1 MTVQSVQARQLL
13 VVGDGPVSD
22 ALEALA
28 HVLGWSTTV
37 ARTTQEV
44 AACLPSATAVVVTS
58 HHDELDAPALA
69 AALAAAG
76 AAAGAADAAD
86 AEEAAGPAY
95 VAAMGSRRTQ
105 ARRREWLAA
114 HGVPDAQ
121 LARLHAPAGLD
132 IGADTPAE
140 IALAVLAELVATLR
154 GAAGAG
160 SIRDRPG
167 PIHPGLAPGEATC
180 PTG

>member
-1 MTVQSVQARQLL
+1 VDGQLL
-13 VVGDGPVSD
+13 VVGDGPVAE

-28 HVLGWSTTV
+28 SVLGWRTTV
-37 ARTTQEV
+37 ARTTEDV
-44 AACLPSATAVVVTS
+44 SAALGSSTAVVVTS

-69 AALAAAG
+69 AALTATG
-76 AAAGAADAAD
+76 SG
-86 AEEAAGPAY
+86 GPAY

-105 ARRREWLAA
+105 ARRSDWLLSHGVTEEELAA
-114 HGVPDAQ
+114 
-121 LARLHAPAGLD
+121 LHAPAGLD

-140 IALAVLAELVATLR
+140 IALSVLAELVATLR
-154 GAAGAG
+154 GAGGAG
-160 SIRDRPG
+160 SLRDRPG